1 MTVVITTSVSGWTV
15 YTGTK
20 QEVLDALHGI
30 GSPANV
36 ISMFVDGASYSVLA
50 RTL

>member
-1 MTVVITTSVSGWTV
+1 MTVVITSSVSGFTV

-20 QEVLDALHGI
+20 QEVLDALHGA
-30 GSPANV
+30 GNPTNV
-36 ISMFVDGASYSVLA
+36 VSMFVDGAGYSVLV